1 MPDRGIYRGA
11 SQRGYGTPTNAPL
24 RVDSTSNLV
33 MVNPNGVSS
42 GASNVELPLAFGL
55 TVSGARMAAG
65 TGTLVSGAVVI
76 ATGLTSV
83 LGFSANLSSTG
94 TTATGAT
101 EVCFLF
107 VSSITT
113 GAVTVQGA
121 YQTSADFTQASV
133 SGTGVFYWTAI
144 GV

>member
-1 MPDRGIYRGA
+1 MPERGIYRAA
-11 SQRGYGTPTNAPL
+11 SVKGYATPTNAPCY
-24 RVDSTSNLV
+24 
-33 MVNPNGVSS
+33 VSS
-42 GASNVELPLAFGL
+42 GDNLLHLIPAGTGTTEVVIGASVS
-55 TVSGARMAAG
+55 TSGARFAAG
-65 TGTLVSGAVVI
+65 TGTLVSGTVI
-76 ATGLTSV
+76 VATGLTSV

-133 SGTGVFYWTAI
+133 SGTGAFYWTAI
-144 GV
+144 GM